1 VLSLASQKSN
11 GWDVI
16 HHKQKFI
23 TICHDQC
30 HRTMSGTLQDHILRD
45 TRVCDIDFDFDNVLD
60 DHFDII
66 LTFNIFISMDSV
78 PI

>member
-1 VLSLASQKSN
+1 
-11 GWDVI
+11 
-16 HHKQKFI
+16 
-23 TICHDQC
+23 
-30 HRTMSGTLQDHILRD
+30 MSGTLQDHILRD